1 LAHHALK
8 VVDDGA
14 EGWVPAGCSYS
25 RKHGQRAVFN
35 RNPAGRSSASYPL
48 VCTKDAT
55 RARPHWYDA
64 YAAADAARDAA
75 RDAALAAVPTTMQP
89 PEELA
94 TEDLATEA
102 RAPEA
107 SSSSAAEAAVAPAEP
122 EDAPAAQPSR
132 GGPHWLVSKSQQEAL
147 ASGAL
152 ASEALASEALASEAL
167 GSAPGGPRREAQQQ
181 QQAHFDAWEDAPRPW
196 EAKSNASRDATA
208 DARIEPPPLHEAAAH
223 ALASGEAEEQQA
235 HFEAWEDAP
244 RPWNA
249 RGETPARHA
258 GHTAAAARTVSAL
271 AAHPAERAALLRP
284 PTRAAF
290 ARDHDGINHH
300 PYDPYLE
307 YRHLA
312 PQDM

>member
-1 LAHHALK
+1 M
-8 VVDDGA
+8 
-14 EGWVPAGCSYS
+14 PAGCSYS

-35 RNPAGRSSASYPL
+35 RNPAGRSSNSYPL

-55 RARPHWYDA
+55 RAPPHWYDA

-152 ASEALASEALASEAL
+152 ASEAL

-181 QQAHFDAWEDAPRPW
+181 QQAHFEAWEDAPRPW

-312 PQDM
+312 PQGM

>member
-1 LAHHALK
+1 MWTTLGNSAK
-8 VVDDGA
+8 NRGA
-14 EGWVPAGCSYS
+14 RVTGVMA
-25 RKHGQRAVFN
+25 
-35 RNPAGRSSASYPL
+35 PL
-48 VCTKDAT
+48 VLGLLAVAVPE
-55 RARPHWYDA
+55 RHWYDV

-75 RDAALAAVPTTMQP
+75 RGAALAAPVTTMQP
-89 PEELA
+89 PV
-94 TEDLATEA
+94 DPATEA

-107 SSSSAAEAAVAPAEP
+107 SSSSAPEAVGAPAEP
-122 EDAPAAQPSR
+122 EDAAPVEPSR

-147 ASGAL
+147 ASG
-152 ASEALASEALASEAL
+152 ALASEALASEAL

-208 DARIEPPPLHEAAAH
+208 DSRIEPPPLHEPAAH
-223 ALASGEAEEQQA
+223 ALASGEAEQQQA

-249 RGETPARHA
+249 RGETPTRHA

-271 AAHPAERAALLRP
+271 AAHSAERAALLRP

-290 ARDHDGINHH
+290 ARDH